1 MATYKTGAGQ
11 VLQPGN
17 QINRLS
23 SFNSEGVHGWPGFS
37 AYELIAYVP
46 VSNASGA
53 AASFKSLDLI
63 IPSPDRRTDDRV
75 RDNITTLVVP
85 GSSAVPS
92 YVYGASIAVAKD
104 LPAGTTA
111 DPAPG
116 FPAAP
121 VTADLKFTNAS
132 DILMFGPTSSGNPVG
147 VTASP
152 QLNGIAAASAW
163 LTASS
168 NTVAQ
173 GSGATTGGGTT
184 GGFVPFLSSVS
195 AATTDTSA
203 AKLTTFDNQMVYKLT
218 ANTTFRVT
226 TVTAVTSTTAT
237 GGGVYI
243 SDADIAAG
251 KKAYILARVNYI
263 QASPAVSWDDIQGFI
278 DFASQVGGDDT

>member
-11 VLQPGN
+11 ILQPGA

-23 SFNSEGVHGWPGFS
+23 SFNSEGVYGWPGFA
-37 AYELIAYVP
+37 AYELIAYVS

-53 AASFKSLDLI
+53 AANYKSLDLI

-75 RDNITTLVVP
+75 RDNISTLVVP
-85 GSSAVPS
+85 GSSAIPS

-116 FPAAP
+116 FPADP
-121 VTADLKFTNAS
+121 VTADLKTTNAS
-132 DILMFGPTSSGNPVG
+132 DILMLGPTSSGNPVG
-147 VTASP
+147 LTASP
-152 QLNGIAAASAW
+152 QLNGIAAASSY

-168 NTVAQ
+168 NTIAQ
-173 GSGATTGGGTT
+173 GSSATTGGGTT
-184 GGFVPFLSSVS
+184 GGFVPFLSSVT

-203 AKLTTFDNQMVYKLT
+203 AKLTGFDNSMVYKVT

-226 TVTAVTSTTAT
+226 TVTAVTSTTPT

-251 KKAYILARVNYI
+251 KKAYILARINYV
-263 QASPAVSWDDIQGFI
+263 QAAPAVSWNDIQGFI

>member
-11 VLQPGN
+11 ILQPGA

-23 SFNSEGVHGWPGFS
+23 SFNSEGVFGWPGFA

-46 VSNASGA
+46 ISNASGA
-53 AASFKSLDLI
+53 AASYKSLDLI

-85 GSSAVPS
+85 GSSASPS

-116 FPAAP
+116 FPADP

-132 DILMFGPTSSGNPVG
+132 DILMFGPTSSGLPVG
-147 VTASP
+147 VTATP

-168 NTVAQ
+168 YTVAQ

-184 GGFVPFLSSVS
+184 GGFVPFVSSVV

-203 AKLTTFDNQMVYKLT
+203 AKLTGFDNSMVYKVT
-218 ANTTFRVT
+218 AATTFRAT
-226 TVTAVTSTTAT
+226 TVTAITATTAS

-251 KKAYILARVNYI
+251 KKAYILARINYVK
-263 QASPAVSWDDIQGFI
+263 AAAAVSWNDIQGFI

>member
-1 MATYKTGAGQ
+1 MATYKTNAGAI
-11 VLQPGN
+11 LHPGA

-23 SFNSEGVHGWPGFS
+23 SFNSEGVHGWPGF
-37 AYELIAYVP
+37 AAFELIAYVP
-46 VSNASGA
+46 ISNASGA
-53 AASFKSLDLI
+53 AANFKSLDLI

-75 RDNITTLVVP
+75 RDNITSLVVP
-85 GSSAVPS
+85 GTTAAPS
-92 YVYGASIAVAKD
+92 FVYGASLAVARD
-104 LPAGTTA
+104 VPAGTTA

-116 FPAAP
+116 FPATP

-132 DILMFGPTSSGNPVG
+132 DILMLGPTSSGNPVG

-152 QLNGIAAASAW
+152 QLNGIAAASSW

-168 NTVAQ
+168 NTIAQ
-173 GSGATTGGGTT
+173 GAGATTGGGTT
-184 GGFVPFLSSVS
+184 GGFVPFLNSVV

-203 AKLTTFDNQMVYKLT
+203 AKLTGFDNQMVYKVT

-251 KKAYILARVNYI
+251 RKAYILARINYI
-263 QASPAVSWDDIQGFI
+263 QASPAVAWDDIQSFI
-278 DFASQVGGDDT
+278 DFASQVGGDDA

>member
-1 MATYKTGAGQ
+1 MATYKTNAGAI
-11 VLQPGN
+11 LHPGA

-23 SFNSEGVHGWPGFS
+23 SFNSEGVHGWPGFA

-46 VSNASGA
+46 ISNASGS

-75 RDNITTLVVP
+75 RDNITTLVIP
-85 GSSAVPS
+85 GSSAAPS
-92 YVYGASIAVAKD
+92 FVYGASIAVAKD
-104 LPAGTTA
+104 VPAGTTA

-116 FPAAP
+116 FPATP

-147 VTASP
+147 LTASP
-152 QLNGIAAASAW
+152 QLNGIAAASSY

-168 NTVAQ
+168 NTIAQ
-173 GSGATTGGGTT
+173 GSSATTGGGTT
-184 GGFVPFLSSVS
+184 GGFVPFLSSVV
-195 AATTDTSA
+195 AATTDTTA
-203 AKLTTFDNQMVYKLT
+203 AKLTGFDNQMVYKVT
-218 ANTTFRVT
+218 AATTFRVT
-226 TVTAVTSTTAT
+226 TVTAITSTTAT

-243 SDADIAAG
+243 SSDDIAAG
-251 KKAYILARVNYI
+251 RKAYILARINYI

>member
-1 MATYKTGAGQ
+1 MATYKTGAGAI
-11 VLQPGN
+11 LQPGA

-23 SFNSEGVHGWPGFS
+23 SFNSEGVFGWPGIS
-37 AYELIAYVP
+37 CYELIAYVA
-46 VSNASGA
+46 VNNASGA

-75 RDNITTLVVP
+75 RDNISTLVIP

-104 LPAGTTA
+104 IPAGTTA
-111 DPAPG
+111 DPLPG

-121 VTADLKFTNAS
+121 VTADLKFANTS
-132 DILMFGPTSSGNPVG
+132 DILMFGPTSGGLPVG
-147 VTASP
+147 IPSAQADGVNMAS
-152 QLNGIAAASAW
+152 SW

-168 NTVAQ
+168 STIAQ
-173 GSGATTGGGTT
+173 GSSATSGGGTT
-184 GGFVPFLSSVS
+184 AGFLPFSTKV
-195 AATTDTSA
+195 TGTIVNTDFA
-203 AKLTTFDNQMVYKLT
+203 NAMMYKLT
-218 ANTTFRVT
+218 AATTFRVT
-226 TVTAVTSTTAT
+226 TITGLTSTTAS

-251 KKAYILARVNYI
+251 KKAYILARINYL
-263 QASPAVSWDDIQGFI
+263 QVAPSVSWNDIQGFI

>member
-1 MATYKTGAGQ
+1 MALYKTGGGEI
-11 VLQPGN
+11 LFPGS

-23 SFNSEGVHGWPGFS
+23 SFNSEAVFGWPGIA
-37 AYELIAYVP
+37 AYELIGYVA

-53 AASFKSLDLI
+53 AANNKGLDLI

-75 RDNITTLVVP
+75 RDNIATMVVP
-85 GSSAVPS
+85 GSSAAPS
-92 YVYGASIAVAKD
+92 YVYGASIAVARD
-104 LPAGTTA
+104 LPAGTVA

-121 VTADLKFTNAS
+121 VTADLKTANAS

-147 VTASP
+147 IPSAQVTGVNSAS
-152 QLNGIAAASAW
+152 SW

-168 NTVAQ
+168 NTIAQ
-173 GSGATTGGGTT
+173 GSSATTGGGTNAGYLPFTT
-184 GGFVPFLSSVS
+184 GVTSTIVS
-195 AATTDTSA
+195 GDFANS
-203 AKLTTFDNQMVYKLT
+203 MMYRLT
-218 ANTTFRVT
+218 AATTFRVT
-226 TVTAVTSTTAT
+226 TVTGLTSSTQT

-263 QASPAVSWDDIQGFI
+263 QAAPAVSWNDIQTFI

>member
-1 MATYKTGAGQ
+1 MATYKTNAGAI
-11 VLQPGN
+11 LHPGA

-23 SFNSEGVHGWPGFS
+23 SFNSEGVHGWPGFA

-46 VSNASGA
+46 ISNASGA
-53 AASFKSLDLI
+53 AANFKSLDLI

-75 RDNITTLVVP
+75 RDNITSLVIP
-85 GSSAVPS
+85 GSNAAPS
-92 YVYGASIAVAKD
+92 FVYGASLAVAKD
-104 LPAGTTA
+104 VPAGTTA

-116 FPAAP
+116 FPATP

-132 DILMFGPTSSGNPVG
+132 DILMLGPTSSGNPVG

-152 QLNGIAAASAW
+152 QLNGIAAASSW

-168 NTVAQ
+168 NTIAQ
-173 GSGATTGGGTT
+173 GAGATTGGGTT
-184 GGFVPFLSSVS
+184 GGFVPFLNSVV

-203 AKLTTFDNQMVYKLT
+203 AKLTGFDNQMVYKVT
-218 ANTTFRVT
+218 AATTFRVT
-226 TVTAVTSTTAT
+226 TVTAVTSTTPT

-251 KKAYILARVNYI
+251 RKAYILARINYI
-263 QASPAVSWDDIQGFI
+263 QTSPAVAWDDLQGFI

>member
-1 MATYKTGAGQ
+1 MATYKTNAGNI
-11 VLQPGN
+11 LQPGA

-23 SFNSEGVHGWPGFS
+23 SFNSEAVRGWPGFA
-37 AYELIAYVP
+37 AYELIGYVP
-46 VSNASGA
+46 ISNASGS
-53 AASFKSLDLI
+53 ASSYKSLDLI
-63 IPSPDRRTDDRV
+63 IPSPDRRPDDRV
-75 RDNITTLVVP
+75 RDNIPTLVVP
-85 GSSAVPS
+85 GSSASPS
-92 YVYGASIAVAKD
+92 YVYGASIAVAQD
-104 LPAGTTA
+104 VPAGTTA

-116 FPAAP
+116 FPADP

-132 DILMFGPTSSGNPVG
+132 DILMLGPTSSGNPVG

-152 QLNGIAAASAW
+152 QLNGVAAASSW

-168 NTVAQ
+168 NTIAQ
-173 GSGATTGGGTT
+173 GSSATTGGGTT
-184 GGFVPFLSSVS
+184 GGFVPFLSSVV

-203 AKLTTFDNQMVYKLT
+203 AKLTGFDNQMVYKLT
-218 ANTTFRVT
+218 SDTTFRVT

-251 KKAYILARVNYI
+251 KKAYILARINYI
-263 QASPAVSWDDIQGFI
+263 KVAPAVSWNDIQGYI

>member
-11 VLQPGN
+11 ILQPGA

-23 SFNSEGVHGWPGFS
+23 SFNSEGVFGWPGFA

-46 VSNASGA
+46 VSNASGS
-53 AASFKSLDLI
+53 AASYKSLDLI

-75 RDNITTLVVP
+75 RDNISTLVVP
-85 GSSAVPS
+85 GSTSAPS
-92 YVYGASIAVAKD
+92 YVYGASIAIAKD
-104 LPAGTTA
+104 LPAGTSA

-116 FPAAP
+116 FPADP
-121 VTADLKFTNAS
+121 VTADLKTTNAS

-147 VTASP
+147 LTASP
-152 QLNGIAAASAW
+152 QLNGIAAASSY
-163 LTASS
+163 LTAAS
-168 NTVAQ
+168 NTIAQ
-173 GSGATTGGGTT
+173 GSSATTGGGAT
-184 GGFVPFLSSVS
+184 GGFVPFLSSVT

-203 AKLTTFDNQMVYKLT
+203 AKLTGFDNSMVYKVT
-218 ANTTFRVT
+218 SNTTFRVT
-226 TVTAVTSTTAT
+226 TVTAVTSTTPT
-237 GGGVYI
+237 GAGVYI

-263 QASPAVSWDDIQGFI
+263 QAAPAVSWNDIQGFI

>member
-11 VLQPGN
+11 ILQPGA

-23 SFNSEGVHGWPGFS
+23 SFNSEGVYGWPGFA

-46 VSNASGA
+46 VNNASGA
-53 AASFKSLDLI
+53 AANFKSLDLI
-63 IPSPDRRTDDRV
+63 VPSPDRRTDDRV
-75 RDNITTLVVP
+75 RDNISTLVVP
-85 GSSAVPS
+85 GTTAAPS

-116 FPAAP
+116 FPADP
-121 VTADLKFTNAS
+121 VTADLKFTNTS
-132 DILMFGPTSSGNPVG
+132 DILMFGPTSSGLPVG
-147 VTASP
+147 IPATQITGV
-152 QLNGIAAASAW
+152 NAASAW

-168 NTVAQ
+168 FTVAQ
-173 GSGATTGGGTT
+173 GSSATTGGGTT
-184 GGFVPFLSSVS
+184 GGAVPFPSSVTGGGVAVADFANS
-195 AATTDTSA
+195 LVYKVTSA
-203 AKLTTFDNQMVYKLT
+203 
-218 ANTTFRVT
+218 TTFRIT
-226 TVTAVTSTTAT
+226 TITGLTATTAS

-251 KKAYILARVNYI
+251 KKAYILARINYI
-263 QASPAVSWDDIQGFI
+263 QAAPAVSWNDIQGFI

>member
-11 VLQPGN
+11 ILQPGA

-23 SFNSEGVHGWPGFS
+23 SFNSEGVYGWPGFA
-37 AYELIAYVP
+37 AYELIAYVA

-53 AASFKSLDLI
+53 AASYKSLDLI

-75 RDNITTLVVP
+75 RDNISTLVIP
-85 GSSAVPS
+85 GSSAAPS

-116 FPAAP
+116 FPADP
-121 VTADLKFTNAS
+121 VTADLKTTNAS
-132 DILMFGPTSSGNPVG
+132 DILMFGPTSSGLPVG
-147 VTASP
+147 IPATQITGV
-152 QLNGIAAASAW
+152 NAASAW

-168 NTVAQ
+168 NTIAQ
-173 GSGATTGGGTT
+173 GSSATTGGGTT
-184 GGFVPFLSSVS
+184 GGFVPFPSSVTGGGVAVADFANS
-195 AATTDTSA
+195 
-203 AKLTTFDNQMVYKLT
+203 LVYKLT
-218 ANTTFRVT
+218 AATTFRIT
-226 TVTAVTSTTAT
+226 TVTGLTATTAS
-237 GGGVYI
+237 GAGVYI

-251 KKAYILARVNYI
+251 KKAYILARINYV
-263 QASPAVSWDDIQGFI
+263 QAAPAVSWNDIQGFI

>member
-11 VLQPGN
+11 ILQPGA

-23 SFNSEGVHGWPGFS
+23 SFNSEGVYGWPGFA

-53 AASFKSLDLI
+53 AASYKSLDLI

-75 RDNITTLVVP
+75 RDNISTLVIP
-85 GSSAVPS
+85 GSSAIPS

-116 FPAAP
+116 FPADP

-132 DILMFGPTSSGNPVG
+132 DILMFGPTSSGSPVG

-173 GSGATTGGGTT
+173 GSSATTGGGTT
-184 GGFVPFLSSVS
+184 GGFVPFLSSVV

-203 AKLTTFDNQMVYKLT
+203 AKLTGFDNSMVYKVT
-218 ANTTFRVT
+218 SATTFRVT

-243 SDADIAAG
+243 SDADITAG
-251 KKAYILARVNYI
+251 KKAYILARINYI
-263 QASPAVSWDDIQGFI
+263 QAAPAVSWNDIQGFI

>member
-46 VSNASGA
+46 VNNASGA

-75 RDNITTLVVP
+75 RDDRTSLVVP
-85 GSSAVPS
+85 GSSAAPS
-92 YVYGASIAVAKD
+92 YVYGASISIARD
-104 LPAGTTA
+104 LPAGTVA

-116 FPAAP
+116 FPATP
-121 VTADLKFTNAS
+121 VTADLRTTNAS
-132 DILMFGPTSSGNPVG
+132 DILILGPTSSGAPVG
-147 VTASP
+147 IPATQATGV
-152 QLNGIAAASAW
+152 NIASAW

-168 NTVAQ
+168 NVIAQ
-173 GSGATTGGGTT
+173 GAGATSGGGTT
-184 GGFVPFLSSVS
+184 SGFLPFVSSVTGTI
-195 AATTDTSA
+195 ANTDFANS
-203 AKLTTFDNQMVYKLT
+203 MMYRLT
-218 ANTTFRVT
+218 AATTFRVS
-226 TVTAVTSTTAT
+226 TVTALTSVTAT
-237 GGGVYI
+237 GGGVFI

-251 KKAYILARVNYI
+251 KKAYILARINYL
-263 QASPAVSWDDIQGFI
+263 QAEPAVAWNEIQGFI
-278 DFASQVGGDDT
+278 DFASQVGGDDS

>member
-1 MATYKTGAGQ
+1 MATYKTGAGSI
-11 VLQPGN
+11 LQPGT

-23 SFNSEGVHGWPGFS
+23 SFNSEGVFGWPGIA

-53 AASFKSLDLI
+53 AVNFKSLDLI

-75 RDNITTLVVP
+75 RDNISTLVVP

-92 YVYGASIAVAKD
+92 YVYGASISIARD
-104 LPAGTTA
+104 LPAGTVA

-121 VTADLKFTNAS
+121 VTADLKTTNAS
-132 DILMFGPTSSGNPVG
+132 DILMFGPTSSGLPVG
-147 VTASP
+147 IPATQATGV
-152 QLNGIAAASAW
+152 NIASAW

-168 NTVAQ
+168 NTIAQ
-173 GSGATTGGGTT
+173 GAGATSGGGTT
-184 GGFVPFLSSVS
+184 GGFLPFVSSVS
-195 AATTDTSA
+195 GTIANTDFANS
-203 AKLTTFDNQMVYKLT
+203 MMYRLT
-218 ANTTFRVT
+218 AATTFRVT
-226 TVTAVTSTTAT
+226 TITGLTATTAS

-251 KKAYILARVNYI
+251 KKAYILARINYL
-263 QASPAVSWDDIQGFI
+263 QAEPAVAWNEIQGFI
-278 DFASQVGGDDT
+278 DFASQVGGDDS

>member
-1 MATYKTGAGQ
+1 MATYKTGAGEI
-11 VLQPGN
+11 LQPGA

-23 SFNSEGVHGWPGFS
+23 SFNSEGVYGWPGFA

-46 VSNASGA
+46 VSNASGTA
-53 AASFKSLDLI
+53 ANYKSLDLI

-85 GSSAVPS
+85 GSSAAPS
-92 YVYGASIAVAKD
+92 YVYGVSLAVAKD

-116 FPAAP
+116 FPACP

-132 DILMFGPTSSGNPVG
+132 DILLLGPTSSGNPLAIPTTQVTG
-147 VTASP
+147 V
-152 QLNGIAAASAW
+152 NAAISY

-168 NTVAQ
+168 NTIAQ
-173 GSGATTGGGTT
+173 GSSATTGGGTT
-184 GGFVPFLSSVS
+184 GGFVPFPSTVSSTI
-195 AATTDTSA
+195 AASDFANS
-203 AKLTTFDNQMVYKLT
+203 LVYKLT
-218 ANTTFRVT
+218 ANTTFRVS
-226 TVTAVTSTTAT
+226 TVTALPTTTTSPS

-263 QASPAVSWDDIQGFI
+263 QAAPAVSWNDIQGFI

>member
-11 VLQPGN
+11 ILQPGA

-23 SFNSEGVHGWPGFS
+23 SFNSEGVFGWPGFA

-46 VSNASGA
+46 ISNASGA
-53 AASFKSLDLI
+53 AASYKSLDLI

-85 GSSAVPS
+85 GSSASPS

-116 FPAAP
+116 FPADP
-121 VTADLKFTNAS
+121 VTADLKFTNTS

-147 VTASP
+147 VTATP
-152 QLNGIAAASAW
+152 QLNGVAAASSW

-168 NTVAQ
+168 YTVAQ

-184 GGFVPFLSSVS
+184 GGFVPFVSSVV

-203 AKLTTFDNQMVYKLT
+203 AKLTGFDNSMVYKVT
-218 ANTTFRVT
+218 AATTFRVT

-251 KKAYILARVNYI
+251 KKAYILARVNYVK
-263 QASPAVSWDDIQGFI
+263 AAAAVSWNDIQGFI

>member
-11 VLQPGN
+11 ILQPGA

-23 SFNSEGVHGWPGFS
+23 SFNSEGVFGWPGFA

-46 VSNASGA
+46 ISNASGA
-53 AASFKSLDLI
+53 AASYKSLDLI

-85 GSSAVPS
+85 GSSASPS

-116 FPAAP
+116 FPADP

-132 DILMFGPTSSGNPVG
+132 DILMFGPTSSGLPVG
-147 VTASP
+147 VTATP

-184 GGFVPFLSSVS
+184 GGFVPFVSSVV

-203 AKLTTFDNQMVYKLT
+203 AKLTGFDNSMVYKVT
-218 ANTTFRVT
+218 AATTFRVT

-251 KKAYILARVNYI
+251 KKAYILARINYVK
-263 QASPAVSWDDIQGFI
+263 AAAAVSWNDIQGFI

>member
-46 VSNASGA
+46 VNNASGA

-85 GSSAVPS
+85 GSSSVPS
-92 YVYGASIAVAKD
+92 YVYGASIAVARD
-104 LPAGTTA
+104 LPAGTTT

-173 GSGATTGGGTT
+173 GSGATTGGGTS
-184 GGFVPFLSSVS
+184 GGFVPFLSSVA

-251 KKAYILARVNYI
+251 KKAYVLARVNYI

>member
-11 VLQPGN
+11 ILQPGA

-23 SFNSEGVHGWPGFS
+23 SFNSEGVFGWPGFA

-46 VSNASGA
+46 ISNASGA
-53 AASFKSLDLI
+53 AASYKSLDLI

-85 GSSAVPS
+85 GSSASPS

-116 FPAAP
+116 FPADP
-121 VTADLKFTNAS
+121 VTADLKFTNTS
-132 DILMFGPTSSGNPVG
+132 DILMFGPTSSGLPVG
-147 VTASP
+147 VTATP

-168 NTVAQ
+168 YTVAQ

-184 GGFVPFLSSVS
+184 GGFVPFVSSVV

-203 AKLTTFDNQMVYKLT
+203 AKLTGFDNSMVYKVT
-218 ANTTFRVT
+218 AATTFRAT
-226 TVTAVTSTTAT
+226 TVTAITATTAS

-251 KKAYILARVNYI
+251 KKAYILARVNYVK
-263 QASPAVSWDDIQGFI
+263 AAAAVSWNDIQGFI

>member
-11 VLQPGN
+11 ILQPGA

-23 SFNSEGVHGWPGFS
+23 SFNSEGVYGWPGFA

-46 VSNASGA
+46 VSNASGTA
-53 AASFKSLDLI
+53 ANFKSLDLI

-85 GSSAVPS
+85 GSSATPS
-92 YVYGASIAVAKD
+92 YVYGVSLAVAKD

-116 FPAAP
+116 FPADP
-121 VTADLKFTNAS
+121 VTADLKTTNAS
-132 DILMFGPTSSGNPVG
+132 DILMFGPTSSGLPVG
-147 VTASP
+147 IPATQITGV
-152 QLNGIAAASAW
+152 NAASAW

-168 NTVAQ
+168 NTIAQ
-173 GSGATTGGGTT
+173 GSSATTGGGTT
-184 GGFVPFLSSVS
+184 GGFVPFPSSVTGGGVAVADFANS
-195 AATTDTSA
+195 
-203 AKLTTFDNQMVYKLT
+203 LVYKLT
-218 ANTTFRVT
+218 AATTFRIT
-226 TVTAVTSTTAT
+226 TVTGLTATTAS
-237 GGGVYI
+237 GAGVYI

-251 KKAYILARVNYI
+251 KKAYILARINYV
-263 QASPAVSWDDIQGFI
+263 QAAPAVSWNDIQGFI

>member
-1 MATYKTGAGQ
+1 MATYKTNAGAI
-11 VLQPGN
+11 LHPGA

-23 SFNSEGVHGWPGFS
+23 SFNSEGVHGWPGF
-37 AYELIAYVP
+37 AAFELIAYVP
-46 VSNASGA
+46 ISNASGA
-53 AASFKSLDLI
+53 AANFKSLDLI

-75 RDNITTLVVP
+75 RDNITSLVIP
-85 GSSAVPS
+85 GSAAAPS
-92 YVYGASIAVAKD
+92 FVYGASLAVAKD
-104 LPAGTTA
+104 VPAGTTA

-116 FPAAP
+116 FPATP

-132 DILMFGPTSSGNPVG
+132 DILMLGPTSSGNPVG

-152 QLNGIAAASAW
+152 QLNGIAAASSW

-168 NTVAQ
+168 NTIAQ

-184 GGFVPFLSSVS
+184 GGFVPFLNSVV

-203 AKLTTFDNQMVYKLT
+203 AKLTGFDNQMVYKVT
-218 ANTTFRVT
+218 AATTFRVT

-243 SDADIAAG
+243 SDADITAG
-251 KKAYILARVNYI
+251 RKAYILARINYI
-263 QASPAVSWDDIQGFI
+263 QASPAVAWDDLQGFI